1 MDRATGRRQHRTANV
16 LLRIAVGV
24 VGAFLLVALALPLV
38 VRGPVARWVVARA
51 TASMCGTVK
60 IAGARVGWAA
70 VIDLLRGRPFPVS
83 VDGLEITGPDGQI
96 VAAAAQIAAELAVH
110 RGGVIDVTWVR
121 VAQGSWRLDLDTDGL
136 GTVDAFRAV
145 PLAGR
150 AACVDP
156 RAPRPAAKRKAG
168 GGGSVTLRR
177 IELADMDV
185 TLTFDTWGM
194 TLVGAAA
201 VGSLSAGGDPS
212 FLFDAHDVAA
222 RGGSVRIGG
231 PRSAWRTIVPLDAVG
246 ITRVGV
252 LRDAPTDLML
262 ELARGMT
269 GRSLLSGHASF
280 LNIFPGP
287 GGRPPPEPAGLD
299 ADVRWSSFGDALA
312 RLQASWRPTG
322 GWARGIDGDLHAFV
336 RGPFS
341 GPEGL
346 LDVDGGPIKISAR
359 LADSRADLRVNLARV
374 ELTRMLDPAL
384 RPVLAGELRGRLHAT
399 ARLAPKFSDVE
410 VDIPDADLRLDR
422 RRATRGPDAY
432 ELRIGA
438 AARRA
443 RGQPGEA
450 SDALDASIDR
460 VRLAK
465 AVMQLHGL
473 RMNWS
478 GLSAA
483 LDAEL
488 VLPGDDSESE
498 RTRSRVDAHGSLA
511 VAALQDWVSETIASG
526 PLRVEANAAGT
537 LDRVALKLAFPP
549 SSILAA
555 LGQRFVLPS
564 RIDALWASDG
574 GLRVTPFQLRRAAG
588 GAIRLGGRL
597 GPDDRLGLTI
607 AVSDYP
613 LAAVPGIDSSGVP
626 GGLAPAG
633 VVAADL
639 ALNGTT
645 GRPAIAGKLSV
656 AGLSVAHKPIGN
668 VAAELRIAGESG
680 DVTATVDPGVT
691 VHARVKRR
699 GALSVEAEV
708 EAHDRALGPWLPP
721 PLAGAPLTTSG
732 RATLAYRAGA
742 PLEADAALSLAGPG
756 LTGVQLDARLRGSDA
771 SGHVSGAV
779 DLGPWQRLWPRFVKS
794 ASGVLDLDVRIQDAL
809 VRPRGVGALRVT
821 RDVVVRAGGWPAPV
835 TLAAGGRFDLDGT
848 AVTVTDVAVRTPGLA
863 ARLGGRA
870 TLDLDDVA
878 RTALALRLDGDLD
891 AAHFPVRLPSGVSV
905 GGRVAVQVQVGGTL
919 AGLPGPRLDGNARLD
934 DVTVRLSP
942 TTPLAHGR
950 GTVEAHGDR
959 VRTSGVDVQLDG
971 VGVVHVGRPD
981 APAAVRIVSLSPF
994 RLGEVDVPFSGADL
1008 TIGTPAS
1015 QLYLPDVDAT
1025 LRLAGDARG
1034 ELTLGGQVSV
1044 SGGVLDPSK
1053 KSAAKAPATAA
1064 ALPARSSSA
1073 PAKPRV
1079 SGAWWRALPPH
1090 LTLDLDLRGVD
1101 KGIHVEVPVL
1111 PDVNVDF
1118 RCHLHA
1124 SDRGVKWSG
1133 RLRGNGAY
1141 ARAAVTIFDWFK
1153 TEDLRGCQFTD

>member
-1 MDRATGRRQHRTANV
+1 MRSFVGR
-16 LLRIAVGV
+16 
-24 VGAFLLVALALPLV
+24 
-38 VRGPVARWVVARA
+38 
-51 TASMCGTVK
+51 
-60 IAGARVGWAA
+60 
-70 VIDLLRGRPFPVS
+70 
-83 VDGLEITGPDGQI
+83 
-96 VAAAAQIAAELAVH
+96 
-110 RGGVIDVTWVR
+110 
-121 VAQGSWRLDLDTDGL
+121 
-136 GTVDAFRAV
+136 
-145 PLAGR
+145 
-150 AACVDP
+150 
-156 RAPRPAAKRKAG
+156 
-168 GGGSVTLRR
+168 
-177 IELADMDV
+177 
-185 TLTFDTWGM
+185 
-194 TLVGAAA
+194 
-201 VGSLSAGGDPS
+201 SAGPRVFWTSTADPS
-212 FLFDAHDVAA
+212 RFAA
-222 RGGSVRIGG
+222 RLV
-231 PRSAWRTIVPLDAVG
+231 
-246 ITRVGV
+246 
-252 LRDAPTDLML
+252 
-262 ELARGMT
+262 
-269 GRSLLSGHASF
+269 
-280 LNIFPGP
+280 
-287 GGRPPPEPAGLD
+287 
-299 ADVRWSSFGDALA
+299 
-312 RLQASWRPTG
+312 
-322 GWARGIDGDLHAFV
+322 
-336 RGPFS
+336 
-341 GPEGL
+341 
-346 LDVDGGPIKISAR
+346 
-359 LADSRADLRVNLARV
+359 DSRADLRVNLARV
-374 ELTRMLDPAL
+374 DVTRMLDPAL
-384 RPVLAGELRGRLHAT
+384 RAVLAGELRGRLHAT

-422 RRATRGPDAY
+422 RRAPRGPDAY

-443 RGQPGEA
+443 RGEPG
-450 SDALDASIDR
+450 DVGRLDASIDR

-473 RMNWS
+473 RIDWS

-488 VLPGDDSESE
+488 VLPGDSSDAE

-511 VAALQDWVSETIASG
+511 VAALQDWVPETIASG
-526 PLRVEANAAGT
+526 PLRVEASAAGT
-537 LDRVALKLAFPP
+537 IERVALKLAFPP
-549 SSILAA
+549 SSIVAA
-555 LGQRFVLPS
+555 LGQRFVLPP

-597 GPDDRLGLTI
+597 GPDDRLGLSV
-607 AVSDYP
+607 AVTDYP
-613 LAAVPGIDSSGVP
+613 LAAVPGIDSSGLP
-626 GGLAPAG
+626 PLTG

-656 AGLSVAHKPIGN
+656 AGLAVARKPIGN
-668 VAAELRIAGESG
+668 VAADLRIAGESG
-680 DVTATVDPGVT
+680 DVTASINPGVT

-742 PLEADAALSLAGPG
+742 PLEADAALSVAGPG
-756 LTGVQLDARLRGSDA
+756 LTGLRMDARLRGSDA

-779 DLGPWQRLWPRFVKS
+779 DVARWQQLWPRFVKS

-809 VRPRGVGALRVT
+809 VRPHGVGALKVT
-821 RDVVVRAGGWPAPV
+821 RDVVVRAGAWPAPL

-878 RTALALRLDGDLD
+878 RTALALRLDGNLD

-950 GTVEAHGDR
+950 GSVEAHGDR

-994 RLGEVDVPFSGADL
+994 RLGDVDVPFSGTDL

-1015 QLYLPDVDAT
+1015 QLYLPT
-1025 LRLAGDARG
+1025 STRRCG
-1034 ELTLGGQVSV
+1034 
-1044 SGGVLDPSK
+1044 
-1053 KSAAKAPATAA
+1053 
-1064 ALPARSSSA
+1064 
-1073 PAKPRV
+1073 
-1079 SGAWWRALPPH
+1079 WRA
-1090 LTLDLDLRGVD
+1090 T
-1101 KGIHVEVPVL
+1101 
-1111 PDVNVDF
+1111 
-1118 RCHLHA
+1118 
-1124 SDRGVKWSG
+1124 
-1133 RLRGNGAY
+1133 
-1141 ARAAVTIFDWFK
+1141 RAAS
-1153 TEDLRGCQFTD
+1153 